1 VKTQNTVEVFQYKNY
16 SIISFSQLYYLYKA
30 TEKYKFS
37 KTQIKFQLAAAWP
50 RKNFTPALQ
59 GQDLSSAANKNGIPR
74 VCMNRGSQYR
84 EHPTAGPLTT
94 ILSLCAYVT
103 HDLSAANAGGT
114 VE

>member
-1 VKTQNTVEVFQYKNY
+1 
-16 SIISFSQLYYLYKA
+16 
-30 TEKYKFS
+30 
-37 KTQIKFQLAAAWP
+37 
-50 RKNFTPALQ
+50 
-59 GQDLSSAANKNGIPR
+59 
-74 VCMNRGSQYR
+74 MNRGSQYR